1 MTVLRGCEAY
11 SIAFAHSDLIKT
23 KLAVNM
29 VKFKKLQLMLQKVK
43 NLSLSVSFIRSS
55 STTRI
60 SDSGNHNYAISIQHW
75 QKIILI
81 VTFTKKF
88 TWKSGQYKLQSLS
101 IVCFQLT
108 IKPSYVSGLIETV
121 IQLVGLS
128 QLSGVINYPSII
140 IE

>member
-1 MTVLRGCEAY
+1 MRGIFY
-11 SIAFAHSDLIKT
+11 TAFAHFDLVKT
-23 KLAVNM
+23 KLVVNM
-29 VKFKKLQLMLQKVK
+29 VKFKKLQLMLLILKAK
-43 NLSLSVSFIRSS
+43 NLSLPVSFIRSS
-55 STTRI
+55 STTLI
-60 SDSGNHNYAISIQHW
+60 SCTGNHNYAISIQHW

-121 IQLVGLS
+121 IQLVRLS
-128 QLSGVINYPSII
+128 QPSGVINYPSII